1 MRCAASPVMS
11 RPSSCTR
18 PAVGGINPLMVL
30 NSVVLPAPLGP
41 IRPTISPAA
50 TVTLT
55 SVSAA
60 RPPNRWLIPMPAS
73 TGPPRLAWPG
83 PVGIVAFP
91 GARPV
96 FPGVIP
102 SRRLQA
108 DPENRE
114 ETAMTAITQ
123 SVDFDRRGRVAVL
136 TVNNPPVNALS
147 QHVRQGLR
155 DGVKQAIADAAVG
168 AIVIVCGGRTFIAG
182 ADITEF
188 GKPPQAPGLHEV
200 LDLIES
206 RPKPGGSAIHGTTLG
221 GGLEVTLACHY
232 RVGVKD
238 ARFGLPEV
246 KRGILPG
253 AGGTQRLPRVV
264 GVEKGLQ
271 MMVSGDPIR
280 ADEALKS
287 SLIDEIVE
295 GDLTAAG
302 VAFAE
307 KMLNEKRPLR
317 KIRDLDDKL
326 AAVRGKPEVFAHF
339 RKSVARQT
347 RGFKAPE
354 NIVKAVE
361 VAVALPFDQGIKR
374 ERELFQELITSPE
387 SKAQRYFFFAEREA
401 AKIPDVPSDTP
412 AKDVKKAAVIGAGT
426 MGGGIAMNFANAGI
440 PVTVVEMN
448 QENLDRGLGI
458 VRKNYEATASRGR
471 LTMADVEK
479 RMGLIHG
486 TTDWNAVR
494 DADMIVEAVFEEMP
508 IKKEV
513 FAKLDGLAKPDAVLA
528 TNTSTLDVDEIA
540 SATKRPES
548 VIGTHFFSPA
558 NVMRLLENVR
568 GKKSS
573 KTTIATAMTIGRR
586 IAKVPVLV
594 GVCYGFVG
602 NRMLHQRGQQ
612 AEKLILEGALPHQVD
627 GVLTDFGFP
636 MGPFAMGDLAGLDVG
651 WRIRKGRGVKSPVA
665 DRICELGRFGQ
676 KTGSGYFKYEKGDRT
691 PIPDAEVEKIIVDV
705 STQMGITRRAISDQE
720 ILQRLLYPMVN
731 EGAKI
736 LDEKIAIRA
745 SDIDVIWVYGYGWPV
760 YRGGPMFWADSVGL
774 RVLRDR
780 LLEFKHQSGDAF
792 WTPAPLLD
800 RLATEAKGFTA

>member
-1 MRCAASPVMS
+1 
-11 RPSSCTR
+11 
-18 PAVGGINPLMVL
+18 
-30 NSVVLPAPLGP
+30 
-41 IRPTISPAA
+41 
-50 TVTLT
+50 
-55 SVSAA
+55 
-60 RPPNRWLIPMPAS
+60 
-73 TGPPRLAWPG
+73 
-83 PVGIVAFP
+83 
-91 GARPV
+91 
-96 FPGVIP
+96 
-102 SRRLQA
+102 
-108 DPENRE
+108 
-114 ETAMTAITQ
+114 MTALTK
-123 SVDFDRRGRVAVL
+123 SVDLERRGRVAVI

-155 DGVKQAIADAAVG
+155 DGVTQAVADSDVTS
-168 AIVIVCGGRTFIAG
+168 IVITCAGRTFIAG

-188 GKPPQAPGLHEV
+188 GKPPQAPSLHEV

-206 RPKPGGSAIHGTTLG
+206 SSKPIVAAVHGTALG

-246 KRGILPG
+246 KLGLLPG

-264 GVEKGLQ
+264 GVEKALG

-280 ADEALKS
+280 ADDALKS
-287 SLIDEIVE
+287 GLIDEIVE

-307 KMLNEKRPLR
+307 KVVNEKRPLK

-326 AAVRGKPEVFAHF
+326 AAVRGKPEVFANF

-354 NIVKAVE
+354 SIVKAVE
-361 VAVALPFDQGIKR
+361 AAVSLPFADGIKR
-374 ERELFQELITSPE
+374 ERDLFTELMNSPE

-401 AKIPDVPSDTP
+401 AKIPDVPADTP
-412 AKDVKKAAVIGAGT
+412 AKDIKKAAVIGAGT
-426 MGGGIAMNFANAGI
+426 MGGGIAMNFANVGI
-440 PVTVVEMN
+440 PVTVVEVA
-448 QENLDRGLGI
+448 QDALDRGIGI

-471 LTMADVEK
+471 ITGADVEK
-479 RMGLIHG
+479 RMGLITG
-486 TTDWNAVR
+486 TTDFNAIR
-494 DADMIVEAVFEEMP
+494 DADIVIEAVFEEMP

-513 FAKLDGLAKPDAVLA
+513 FARLDGIAKADAVLA

-568 GKKSS
+568 GAKSS
-573 KTTIATAMTIGRR
+573 KPTVATVMALGRR
-586 IAKVPVLV
+586 IGKVPVLV
-594 GVCYGFVG
+594 GVCHGFVG
-602 NRMLHQRGQQ
+602 NRMLHQRGAQ

-627 GVLTDFGFP
+627 KVLTDFGLP
-636 MGPFAMGDLAGLDVG
+636 MGPFAMSDMAGLDVG
-651 WRIRKGRGVKSPVA
+651 WRIRKGLGTKSAVA

-676 KTGSGYFKYEKGDRT
+676 KTGAGYYKYEAGGRT
-691 PIPDAEVEKIIVDV
+691 PIPDNEVEKIIVDV
-705 STQMGITRRAISDQE
+705 ATTMGITRRPITDEE

-760 YRGGPMFWADSVGL
+760 YRGGPMFWADQIGL
-774 RVLRDR
+774 RAVRDR
-780 LLEFKHQSGDAF
+780 MLEFKKAGGDDF

-800 RLATEAKGFTA
+800 RLANEGKGFVNA